1 MIPDRGVWFLALL
14 LMVVWSPASGS
25 ETMSA
30 SLRDGVWQL
39 SSPLGEISGPL
50 IVLQDHDGSS
60 WRCEVGLQDQAMVDP
75 RSDLLHRTGRGWTI
89 TCSEGEGFIQPWND
103 AWHPLGSEVT
113 ETFQQMIVAWEMG
126 ISPGEPAAP
135 PSFRHRW
142 QATPHHGQTHQVLV
156 LDSLDDLP
164 ASWQLQ
170 PRSSHE
176 TGHLRRRLTTRG
188 RGRGGEGV
196 VLKLTVEEGNLNI
209 TSVRWPGRLV
219 LVRQGWV
226 PMPAPPEAYLP
237 LWPLADF
244 IR

>member
-1 MIPDRGVWFLALL
+1 MIPDRDVWFLTLL
-14 LMVVWSPASGS
+14 WMAISLPASGS

-30 SLRDGVWQL
+30 SLRDGAWKL

-60 WRCEVGLQDQAMVDP
+60 WRCEIGLHDQAMVDP
-75 RSDLLHRTGRGWTI
+75 RRDLLHRTGRGWTI
-89 TCSEGEGFIQPWND
+89 TCSAGEGFMQPWND
-103 AWHPLGSEVT
+103 AWHPLGREVT
-113 ETFQQMIVAWEMG
+113 DTFQQMIVAWEKG
-126 ISPGEPAAP
+126 LSPAEPA
-135 PSFRHRW
+135 SQSSSRHRW
-142 QATPHHGQTHQVLV
+142 QASPLAGQKHQVLV

-164 ASWQLQ
+164 ASWQIQ
-170 PRSSHE
+170 PSSSQE

-188 RGRGGEGV
+188 RGRGGDGV
-196 VLKLTVEEGNLNI
+196 VLKLSIEDGNLNI

-226 PMPAPPEAYLP
+226 PMTTPAEAYLP